1 MNWKQ
6 EAIDHLQCYEA
17 MLRAVENIPEEISR
31 LEQQA
36 LALRGGHLQTP
47 RVCTTP
53 QPGEDK
59 LIANMVKR
67 QALQQSL
74 ANAQSWIKTADAAL
88 DVLTPEEKRIL
99 LRMYIRPERGAV
111 QLLCQDLCLEQSSV
125 YRRRDTALY
134 RFTIAMYGAA

>member
-36 LALRGGHLQTP
+36 MALRGGNLQTP